1 MKKIR
6 SAVLEMNQRVVV
18 RDIDRAKLK
27 SDECEVK
34 VTDAGLCSS
43 DIERAYNDGAYF
55 YPLVMGHELSG
66 EIVDLGSDIND
77 EFSVG
82 DKVCIFPLLPC
93 FKCSACK
100 QSLFALCEDYSYY
113 GSRKHGGFSE
123 YLNVKKWNILKLPNG
138 VSTEDG
144 ALVEP
149 TAVALHAV
157 KKLNINKDSKTSL
170 CIFGAGFL
178 GLIATQI
185 VDKLYPNCKITLVD
199 RNQFKLDIGTKY
211 QTKNQCVRDKESWDS
226 FLSEKENSFDYV
238 IEFVGTP
245 ETFSAVIDVA
255 ASKANAVWAG
265 NITADLT
272 LTKQQIS
279 SILRKEL
286 TIIGTWNSIYKGQ
299 KV

>member
-1 MKKIR
+1 
-6 SAVLEMNQRVVV
+6 
-18 RDIDRAKLK
+18 
-27 SDECEVK
+27 
-34 VTDAGLCSS
+34 
-43 DIERAYNDGAYF
+43 
-55 YPLVMGHELSG
+55 MGHELSG
-66 EIVDLGSDIND
+66 EIINVGSNSNC

-93 FKCSACK
+93 FKCPACEQK
-100 QSLFALCEDYSYY
+100 LFSLCKDYDYY
-113 GSRKHGGFSE
+113 GSRRNGGFSE

-299 KV
+299 KVCDWSESIDMINKGLKPSELVSLKIGLEDLDITLRKLHEHKKRKSKFNVIKVMVNPNG